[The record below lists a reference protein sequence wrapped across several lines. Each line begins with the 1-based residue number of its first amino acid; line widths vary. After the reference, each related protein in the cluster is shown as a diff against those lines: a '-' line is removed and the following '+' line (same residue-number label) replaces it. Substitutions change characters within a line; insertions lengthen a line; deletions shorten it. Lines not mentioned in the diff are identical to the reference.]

1 MTVLA
6 EPSVIDCLEDGEPID
21 MPDVA
26 KRLMGRGLRVG
37 GYPITEKSW
46 LDMGQL
52 SELRNMIKELGL

>member
-1 MTVLA
+1 M
-6 EPSVIDCLEDGEPID
+6 D

-26 KRLMGRGLRVG
+26 RRLMERGFRVG

-52 SELRNMIKELGL
+52 SEMQNMMKELGL

>member
-1 MTVLA
+1 
-6 EPSVIDCLEDGEPID
+6 

-26 KRLMGRGLRVG
+26 KRLAERGLRVG

-52 SELRNMIKELGL
+52 NEMRNMMKELGL